1 MTQKKSSSKQKAKK
15 KAVALR
21 YDRGDGSAPK
31 VVGKGQ
37 GLLAQKIIDLAAEHG
52 IPIQSDADLVEILSL
67 LNLNEEIPPE
77 AYIMVAEILAFVYRT
92 NQSYSPQPSPQNT

>member
-1 MTQKKSSSKQKAKK
+1 MPEKKTSSKKKTTK

-21 YDRGDGSAPK
+21 YDRGNNSAPK

-37 GLLAQKIIDLAAEHG
+37 GLLAQRILDLAAEHG
-52 IPIQSDADLVEILSL
+52 IPVHPDADLVEILSL

-77 AYIMVAEILAFVYRT
+77 TYVLVAEILAFVYRT
-92 NQSYSPQPSPQNT
+92 NQSYSPAKT